1 MRCHYLS
8 DLHLESQAFRWRLP
22 KGDILIIAGDLCHAA
37 RLDPARAD
45 RYSIEQRTRVMR
57 LIDASLTGFA
67 HVLLVPGNHDHYDGV
82 FEDTASL
89 LRQHLPG
96 VTVLDNEAVEIDGVR
111 FFGTTL
117 WSDFDGRK
125 QASMDGVRRRMG
137 EYFFVKTRTVD
148 ADGGERLSKFQPE
161 HALGAHDRAWAA
173 LLVEVRSGDG
183 KRRVVIS
190 HHAPSRQGLNPQH
203 AGNGLDG
210 AYASDLDENLAE
222 IGDIAIWVHGHTHIR
237 RTYRIGDV
245 AVHVNCRGFD
255 GKDLSARAFAPT
267 AYFAV

>member
-8 DLHLESQAFRWRLP
+8 DLHLESQEFRWRLP
-22 KGDILIIAGDLCHAA
+22 GGEVLIIAGDLCHA
-37 RLDPARAD
+37 RCLDPARSD
-45 RYSIEQRTRVMR
+45 RYSIEQRARVMR

-82 FEDTASL
+82 FEDTAGL

-117 WSDFDGRK
+117 WSDFDGRR

-137 EYFFVKTRTVD
+137 EYFFVKTRTIND
-148 ADGGERLSKFQPE
+148 DGEQLSKFQPE
-161 HALGAHDRAWAA
+161 HALAAHDRSWAA
-173 LLVEVRSGDG
+173 LCAEMRASNG

-190 HHAPSRQGLNPQH
+190 HHAPSLRGLNPYH

-210 AYASDLDENLAE
+210 AYASDIEQKIAE
-222 IGDIAIWVHGHTHIR
+222 LGRIGVWVHGHTHIR

-267 AYFAV
+267 AYFDV